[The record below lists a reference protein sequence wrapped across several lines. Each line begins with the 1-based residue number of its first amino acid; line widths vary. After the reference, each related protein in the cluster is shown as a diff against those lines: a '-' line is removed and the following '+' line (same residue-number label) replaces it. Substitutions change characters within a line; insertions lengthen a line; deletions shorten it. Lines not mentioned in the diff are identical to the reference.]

1 MVRVAF
7 LLLAGSLTVS
17 PLAAQAQG
25 LPAGVS
31 SYAPASEPSSA
42 LSWEARIGAAIANPG
57 GRESGLLNFSGEI
70 ATPRPFTMTD
80 RFANAFV
87 PRFHLG
93 SSANFNG
100 TRYAYAGATWTV
112 DLTKAVFVE
121 ASLGA
126 ALNDGKTGAVIPVNR
141 LNLGC
146 NSGTREAAALGVRL
160 NDRWSLVATL
170 EHFSTAGCADR
181 NQPRGPAN
189 VGARLGYSF

>member
-1 MVRVAF
+1 MVRVAL
-7 LLLAGSLTVS
+7 LLLAGSLTAS
-17 PLAAQAQG
+17 PLAAQAQT
-25 LPAGVS
+25 LPAGAS
-31 SYAPASEPSSA
+31 SYAPANQPSSA
-42 LSWEARIGAAIANPG
+42 LSWEARIGAAVANPG

-70 ATPRPFTMTD
+70 VTPRPVTLTD

-112 DLTKAVFVE
+112 ELTKAVFVE
-121 ASLGA
+121 ASFGA
-126 ALNDGKTGAVIPVNR
+126 ALNDGKTGAVIPENR

-160 NDRWSLVATL
+160 SDRWSLVATL
-170 EHFSTAGCADR
+170 EHFSTAGCSER
-181 NQPRGPAN
+181 SNPRGPAN
-189 VGARLGYSF
+189 VGARLGYTF

>member
-1 MVRVAF
+1 MVRVVF
-7 LLLAGSLTVS
+7 LILAGM
-17 PLAAQAQG
+17 LAALPAWAQSPP

-31 SYAPASEPSSA
+31 SYAPANEAP
-42 LSWEARIGAAIANPG
+42 LPSWEARLGIAAANPG

-70 ATPRPFTMTD
+70 VTPRAITLSNRIASTL
-80 RFANAFV
+80 V

-112 DLTKAVFVE
+112 DLSKAVFVE

-126 ALNDGKTGAVIPVNR
+126 AINDGKTGAIVPENR

-146 NSGTREAAALGVRL
+146 NSGSREAAALGVRL
-160 NDRWSLVATL
+160 SDRWSLVATL
-170 EHFSTAGCADR
+170 EHFSTVGCSDR
-181 NQPRGPAN
+181 DKPHGPAN
-189 VGARLGYSF
+189 FGAKLGYTF

>member
-7 LLLAGSLTVS
+7 LILAGM
-17 PLAAQAQG
+17 LAASPAWAQSPP

-31 SYAPASEPSSA
+31 SYAPASDTPLPA
-42 LSWEARIGAAIANPG
+42 WEARLGLAAANPA

-70 ATPRPFTMTD
+70 VTPRAVVLND
-80 RFANAFV
+80 RFAAAFV

-112 DLTKAVFVE
+112 DLNKTFFVE

-126 ALNDGKTGAVIPVNR
+126 AINDGKTGAVIPENR
-141 LNLGC
+141 LNVGC
-146 NSGTREAAALGVRL
+146 NSGSREAAALGVRL

-170 EHFSTAGCADR
+170 EHFSAVGCSDR
-181 NQPRGPAN
+181 DKSNGPAN
-189 VGARLGYSF
+189 FGAKLGYTF